1 MIIWEGR
8 EKYKQKKKHV
18 LRLTGNI
25 LGFFS
30 TMVYGFVCNKSN
42 SLLIMVLEF
51 FLKEIDHIPNFY

>member
-30 TMVYGFVCNKSN
+30 TTVYGFVCNKSN

-51 FLKEIDHIPNFY
+51 FLK